1 MAKSNRSTFARVR
14 PHHHFVYDHELEIP
28 LDIDPERDHDR
39 PQRSHVNLDAL
50 MRSHRGELV
59 ATARRRLRV
68 KRHAED
74 VVQQVC
80 LDALE
85 GRLALSDVRD
95 EVLAEL
101 RMEVVA
107 RCSSRGA

>member
-14 PHHHFVYDHELEIP
+14 PHHHFVYDADLGIP
-28 LDIDPERDHDR
+28 LDIDPA
-39 PQRSHVNLDAL
+39 PQEQHTHVDLDAL
-50 MRSHRGELV
+50 MRSHRAELV

-74 VVQQVC
+74 VVQEVC

-85 GRLALSDVRD
+85 GRLALSDDRD
-95 EVLAEL
+95 EVLNEL
-101 RMEVVA
+101 RMEVIA
-107 RCSSRGA
+107 RCASRG